1 MIPGAG
7 GRGGSRDLAGRM
19 VLGARKGGR
28 GGPVGFEVWVWKRS
42 LRGWLVGLLVAGVA
56 VICFCF
62 LGGRK
67 YACRVGPRPAW
78 VGDARYGER
87 VLLCSQFCSALH
99 CQIIK
104 KEKRKKKRGVLW

>member
-28 GGPVGFEVWVWKRS
+28 GGPVGFEVWLWKWS
-42 LRGWLVGLLVAGVA
+42 LRGWLVGWLVELRRLLL
-56 VICFCF
+56 FF
-62 LGGRK
+62 GGGGG

-78 VGDARYGER
+78 VGDARYGEK
-87 VLLCSQFCSALH
+87 VLLCS
-99 CQIIK
+99 
-104 KEKRKKKRGVLW
+104 